1 MPLLGVRVYVDC
13 CAKAS
18 VKKKILITF
27 LFNLLFNTCIV

>member
-18 VKKKILITF
+18 VKKKF
-27 LFNLLFNTCIV
+27 LYNYIFI